1 MGHERIFFY
10 TVCSPAT
17 TFRARSQAST
27 RQRIGQSALRIPP
40 PDSAQAASK
49 DHGRERNHNG
59 NPRLPHPW
67 RSPEHQPGAGSMHRS

>member
-17 TFRARSQAST
+17 TFRARSQASA
-27 RQRIGQSALRIPP
+27 RQRIGQST
-40 PDSAQAASK
+40 QAASK